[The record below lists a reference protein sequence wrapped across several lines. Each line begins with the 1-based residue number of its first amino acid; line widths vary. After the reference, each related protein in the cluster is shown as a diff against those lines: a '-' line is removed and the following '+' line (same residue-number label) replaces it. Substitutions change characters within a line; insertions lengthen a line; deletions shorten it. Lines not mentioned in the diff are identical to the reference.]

1 MAYSN
6 EKKLRIINYIKS
18 ICKEAGFQVEVHKD
32 NKWIKLWS
40 TDANDSIK
48 RNESHFVIQLP
59 WHLEGRKI
67 NNDDIIICSPSKEEL
82 SNSYENDLRWT
93 FKSHPN
99 PSGKHYRRGYN
110 LTENHTTDDSLLDY
124 LKYLKKYI
132 DEHH

>member
-18 ICKEAGFQVEVHKD
+18 ICKEAGFQIKVQKD
-32 NKWIKLWS
+32 NNWIKLWS
-40 TDANDSIK
+40 TDVNDSIK

-59 WHLEGRKI
+59 WYLEGRKI